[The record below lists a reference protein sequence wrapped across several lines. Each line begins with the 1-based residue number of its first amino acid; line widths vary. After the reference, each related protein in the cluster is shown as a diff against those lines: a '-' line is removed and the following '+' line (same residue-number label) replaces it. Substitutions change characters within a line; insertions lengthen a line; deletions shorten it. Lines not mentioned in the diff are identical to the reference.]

1 MKTSESIKNL
11 AKALNKAQAE
21 MGAVVKGSD
30 NPFYK
35 SKFADINDVIK
46 TVKEVLN
53 SNGITYLQPLKVTDV
68 AGEKVTVV
76 ETVLLHES
84 GEFMS
89 SETEVVVKDKSDPQ
103 KYGASI
109 TYSRRFGLQSMVG
122 LPAEDDDGN
131 TASGVKKKE
140 SPVKK
145 DKEEKKTR
153 EDGSATRTR
162 TTRSRTT
169 KSEEPAKEEPSEEKE
184 EKKAGTRRGN
194 FRRGG
199 RK

>member
-11 AKALNKAQAE
+11 AKALTKAQAE
-21 MGAVVKGSD
+21 MGAVKKGSD

-35 SKFADINDVIK
+35 SKFADINAVIEA
-46 TVKEVLN
+46 VKEVLN
-53 SNGITYLQPLKVTDV
+53 SNGITYLQPLKVIEV

-89 SETEVVVKDKSDPQ
+89 SETEVVVKDKNDPQ

-109 TYSRRFGLQSMVG
+109 TYGRRFGLQSMIG

-131 TASGVKKKE
+131 TASEVSKKS
-140 SPVKK
+140 SPVKTTAK
-145 DKEEKKTR
+145 KEEKV
-153 EDGSATRTR
+153 
-162 TTRSRTT
+162 
-169 KSEEPAKEEPSEEKE
+169 EP
-184 EKKAGTRRGN
+184 KKASGN
-194 FRRGG
+194 SF
-199 RK
+199 KKSKVTKPAQDDEDDL